1 MKKTV
6 YYLMS
11 ALLLVSCSKNSK
23 NYESSLKP
31 EQLKLETQKVKTA
44 ANKLVLKYSGTIE
57 AWKSIPVSFQTNGTV
72 AQIYAD
78 EGQYVKKN
86 QLLASLDK
94 SDAQN
99 SYQIAKAKEEQAQD
113 AYKRLKTVHDQG
125 SLPEIKWVEI
135 LTNLKQAQS
144 MAQISKSNLQKC
156 ELRAPVSGYIGK
168 RNVEIGMSA
177 LRANVPFELVEIQKV
192 YIKIP
197 VPENEIGILKKD
209 MNAQITVSALNNK
222 EFTGTIKQIGIV
234 ANTFSRTY
242 DVKILVNN
250 PDLLLKPGMVCD
262 VKIDAGKQKQKIL
275 IATKSV
281 SVDDKGKTF
290 VYLIKDNN
298 TIVKQPVKTGAYAN
312 NKVEILEGL
321 KQGDLIVVSGQQK
334 INSYTIKKL

>member
-1 MKKTV
+1 MKKVV
-6 YYLMS
+6 YGLLS
-11 ALLLVSCSKNSK
+11 VFLLVSCSQNQEITNSEK
-23 NYESSLKP
+23 SAKV
-31 EQLKLETQKVKTA
+31 KLETEKVEFV
-44 ANKLVLKYSGTIE
+44 ANELVLEYSGTVE
-57 AWKSIPVSFQTNGTV
+57 AWKTIPVSFQINGTV
-72 AQIYAD
+72 SAVYFDQ
-78 EGQYVKKN
+78 GQYVKKN

-99 SYQIAKAKEEQAQD
+99 SYLIAKAKEEQAQD
-113 AYKRLKTVHDQG
+113 AYDRLKSVYEQG

-144 MAQISKSNLQKC
+144 MTEISKSNLQKC
-156 ELRAPVSGYIGK
+156 NLLSPVSGYVGK
-168 RNVEIGMSA
+168 RNIETGMSA
-177 LRANVPFELVEIQKV
+177 LRASAPFEIVEINKV

-197 VPENEIGILKKD
+197 VPENEIGMLKKG
-209 MNAQITVSALNNK
+209 MKAHITVSALNDMQ
-222 EFTGTIKQIGIV
+222 FTGSVKNIGIV

-275 IATKSV
+275 VSTKSV

-290 VYLIKDNN
+290 VYIVNKNKDIIKQE
-298 TIVKQPVKTGAYAN
+298 VRTGAYCN

-321 KQGDLIVVSGQQK
+321 TQGDLIVKSGQQK
-334 INSYTIKKL
+334 IIYNKPVLQ